1 MEPESQSGNWEVTI
15 IEFQENGKKRF
26 KVSRRYPPFS
36 IAETK
41 IFSSKAKAKLQFEK
55 WLG

>member
-1 MEPESQSGNWEVTI
+1 MEPKSSNRNWEVTI
-15 IEFQENGKKRF
+15 MEFQEAGKKRF
-26 KVSRRYPPFS
+26 KVSRRYPRFS

-41 IFSSKAKAKLQFEK
+41 IFSSKARAKLQFER

>member
-1 MEPESQSGNWEVTI
+1 MEPNSQSENWEVTI
-15 IEFQENGKKRF
+15 MEFQEDGKKRF
-26 KVSRRYPPFS
+26 KVSRRYPLYS

-41 IFSSKAKAKLQFEK
+41 IFSSKARAKLQFEK